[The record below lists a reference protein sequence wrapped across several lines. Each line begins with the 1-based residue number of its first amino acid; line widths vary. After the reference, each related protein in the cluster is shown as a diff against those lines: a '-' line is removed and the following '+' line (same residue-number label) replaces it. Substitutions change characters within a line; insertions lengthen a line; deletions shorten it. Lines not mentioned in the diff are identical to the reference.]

1 MWLKNSKI
9 SGSLSSSNQ
18 IDSVTCK
25 VFKLDVCLPIFNPV
39 CMFLL
44 SETMDRK
51 TPIKLNQPS
60 NWFEEEAGHS
70 CQGESPSSND
80 PG

>member
-1 MWLKNSKI
+1 
-9 SGSLSSSNQ
+9 
-18 IDSVTCK
+18 
-25 VFKLDVCLPIFNPV
+25 
-39 CMFLL
+39 MFLL

>member
-1 MWLKNSKI
+1 ML
-9 SGSLSSSNQ
+9 
-18 IDSVTCK
+18 
-25 VFKLDVCLPIFNPV
+25 
-39 CMFLL
+39 LL

-51 TPIKLNQPS
+51 TSIKLNQPS

-70 CQGESPSSND
+70 CHGESASSND